1 MGGLREFAALAL
13 VAATAGCATMLGD
26 GSSWSADLRV
36 GTGAQGGQT
45 SRVRLDGAVHRLA
58 EVGFED
64 PFPFSPMPGPHDPP
78 RWYLSADSI
87 PSSKVLVLESI
98 DVAAAAPGDA
108 NGHGEVRIALPGGDA
123 LRILDEAGPYQVWL
137 EGRAILLPS
146 EAAEVFVE
154 TANSS
159 NAEVRFRGRLFS
171 PEAAGKMSPADFQAA
186 RAPEGIE
193 RAGGKI
199 VLQRKWLLE
208 KPKAQLQARAGAVN
222 GNPVRV
228 TLLGKGTPYVRSL
241 HPSPIN
247 TERTPSMQEES
258 VGFTGGGRVPAGK
271 VWVITRVT
279 YQGTAAGDSN
289 GPGGFRVSAGGQEIV
304 RIGREEGSANGTWE
318 GRIEIRPGEEA
329 SVFVEIRNSST
340 GSATFEG
347 AFE

>member
-1 MGGLREFAALAL
+1 MDRLSGFAAVAL
-13 VAATAGCATMLGD
+13 VATTAGCATILGE
-26 GSSWSADLRV
+26 GASWSADLRV
-36 GTGAQGGQT
+36 GTGAQGGNT
-45 SRVRLDGAVHRLA
+45 SRVRLDGAVDRLPELA
-58 EVGFED
+58 REE
-64 PFPFSPMPGPHDPP
+64 PFQFTSKPGPHDPP
-78 RWYLSADSI
+78 RWFLSADSI

-123 LRILDEAGPYQVWL
+123 MRILDEAGPYQVWL
-137 EGRAILLPS
+137 EGRAILRPS

-159 NAEVRFRGRLFS
+159 NAEIRFRGRLFS
-171 PEAAGKMSPADFQAA
+171 EETAGKMSPADFQAA
-186 RAPEGIE
+186 RAPEGTE

-199 VLQRKWLLE
+199 VIQRKWLLD
-208 KPKAQLQARAGAVN
+208 KPKAQLQARAGAVD
-222 GNPVRV
+222 GNAVRV
-228 TLLGKGTPYVRSL
+228 TLLGKGTPYLRSL
-241 HPSPIN
+241 QPSPIN

-258 VGFTGGGRVPAGK
+258 VGFTGGGRVPTGK

-289 GPGGFRVSAGGQEIV
+289 GPGGFRVSAGGQDLV
-304 RIGREEGSANGTWE
+304 SIGRDEGAANGTWE

-340 GSATFEG
+340 GSAVFEG